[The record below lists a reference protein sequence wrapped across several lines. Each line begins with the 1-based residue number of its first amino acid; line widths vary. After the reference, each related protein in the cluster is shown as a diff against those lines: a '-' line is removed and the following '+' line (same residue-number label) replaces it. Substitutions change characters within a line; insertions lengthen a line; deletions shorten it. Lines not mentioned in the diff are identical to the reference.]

1 MKPTCKTLHYPYPD
15 KNSILSRK
23 QAQSK
28 FYAGSI
34 GLLNNYYSQMKKLF
48 FTGLFCWSAISALGQ
63 DIPRKLSLQQAI
75 DFALENNYA
84 AMGAEMNIDVAVKRK
99 WEATATG
106 LPQISARVDYQNF
119 LKQQVT
125 LFDVNGDGTDEE
137 FNFGTK
143 QNMQVFGRV
152 DQILFDGSYLVGLQ
166 SAKVF
171 LNISEQNK
179 IKTDLE
185 VRKSVIETYTNV
197 LLTEENKKILTQN
210 LQSIDQTLKETQAMY
225 QEGMAE
231 QESVEQLEITRSNL
245 QNNLNRT
252 QRLNEVAYKM
262 LNITLGID
270 LNTPIELTDPLD
282 KLIAQNL
289 SIGIE
294 NQDFNPEEN
303 IDVQIAQNNTRS
315 QELLLKLEKS
325 KALPTLN
332 AFLNGGTTANSDNF
346 TFLSTGNGQ
355 RWFASS
361 LLGVNLQIPLFSS
374 LERSAR
380 TQQARIALMQAQT
393 QQKETEQRVRLA
405 YQTAMSDYQFNID
418 NYRTAQK
425 NLDLAQR
432 IETKNQI
439 KFKEGLASSFEL
451 AEAQRQLY
459 TSQQNYLQAI
469 IDVIN
474 AKAELESII
483 QSKL

>member
-1 MKPTCKTLHYPYPD
+1 MYFRCFKGATFMLHTNLTDFSTNNYLGMKKI
-15 KNSILSRK
+15 IL
-23 QAQSK
+23 
-28 FYAGSI
+28 I
-34 GLLNNYYSQMKKLF
+34 GLF
-48 FTGLFCWSAISALGQ
+48 FLSAILASAQ
-63 DIPRKLSLQQAI
+63 QSPRKLSLQEAI
-75 DFALENNYA
+75 HYALENNYA
-84 AMGAEMNIDVAVKRK
+84 AMGVEMDIDAAVKRK

-125 LFDVNGDGTDEE
+125 LFDVNGDGTNEE
-137 FNFGTK
+137 FTFGTK
-143 QNMQVFGRV
+143 QNMQVFARM

-179 IKTDLE
+179 VKTDLE
-185 VRKSVIETYTNV
+185 VRKSVVEAYTNV

-210 LQSIDQTLKETQAMY
+210 LASIDQTLKETQAMY

-252 QRLNEVAYKM
+252 QRLNDIAYKI

-270 LNTPIELTDPLD
+270 LNAPVELTDSLD

-289 SIGIE
+289 ASGID
-294 NQDFNPEEN
+294 NQEFNPLQN
-303 IDVQIAQNNTRS
+303 IDFQIAQNKTRS

-325 KALPTLN
+325 RALPTLN
-332 AFLNGGTTANSDNF
+332 AFLNGGTIANSDSF

-405 YQTAMSDYQFNID
+405 YQNALSDYQFNVD

-439 KFKEGLASSFEL
+439 KFKEGIASSFEL

-459 TSQQNYLQAI
+459 SAQQNFLQAI

-474 AKAELESII
+474 AKAELESIT

>member
-1 MKPTCKTLHYPYPD
+1 MKPGNKTIYYPTYFHCFKGAPLMLHNKPTEF
-15 KNSILSRK
+15 ST
-23 QAQSK
+23 
-28 FYAGSI
+28 
-34 GLLNNYYSQMKKLF
+34 NNYLGMKKIILMGLF
-48 FTGLFCWSAISALGQ
+48 FLSAVLAYGQ
-63 DIPRKLSLQQAI
+63 QSPRKLSLQEAI
-75 DFALENNYA
+75 NYALENNYA
-84 AMGAEMNIDVAVKRK
+84 AMGASMDIDAAVKRK

-125 LFDVNGDGTDEE
+125 LFDVNGDGVDEE
-137 FNFGTK
+137 FTFGTK
-143 QNMQVFGRV
+143 QNMQVFARM

-179 IKTDLE
+179 IKTDLD
-185 VRKSVIETYTNV
+185 VRKSVIEAYTNV

-210 LQSIDQTLKETQAMY
+210 LASIDQTLKETQAMY

-252 QRLNEVAYKM
+252 LRLNEVAYKM
-262 LNITLGID
+262 LNITLGAD
-270 LNTPIELTDPLD
+270 LNTPVELTDTLD

-289 SIGIE
+289 SSGID
-294 NQDFNPEEN
+294 NRDFNPQQN
-303 IDVQIAQNNTRS
+303 IDFQIAQNNTRS

-325 KALPTLN
+325 RALPTLN
-332 AFLNGGTTANSDNF
+332 AFINGGTTANNDSF

-361 LLGVNLQIPLFSS
+361 LLGINLQIPLFSS

-405 YQTAMSDYQFNID
+405 FQTALSDYKFKID
-418 NYRTAQK
+418 NYQTSRK

-439 KFKEGLASSFEL
+439 KFKEGIASSFEL

-474 AKAELESII
+474 AKAELESIT

>member
-1 MKPTCKTLHYPYPD
+1 MK
-15 KNSILSRK
+15 KNYIT
-23 QAQSK
+23 
-28 FYAGSI
+28 F
-34 GLLNNYYSQMKKLF
+34 GLLLLTIF
-48 FTGLFCWSAISALGQ
+48 VSAQ
-63 DIPRKLSLQQAI
+63 QIPRKLSLADAI
-75 DFALENNYA
+75 AYALENNYA
-84 AMGAEMNIDVAVKRK
+84 AMGADMDIDAAVKRK
-99 WEATATG
+99 WETTATG

-137 FNFGTK
+137 FTFGTK
-143 QNMQVFGRV
+143 QTMQVFGRI
-152 DQILFDGSYLVGLQ
+152 DQIIFDGSYLVGLQ

-171 LNISEQNK
+171 LNISKQNK
-179 IKTDLE
+179 VKTDLE
-185 VRKSVIETYTNV
+185 VRKSVIEAYTNV
-197 LLTEENKKILTQN
+197 LLTEENEKILLKN
-210 LQSIDQTLKETQAMY
+210 LQSIDQTLKETRAMY
-225 QEGMAE
+225 QVGMAE
-231 QESVEQLEITRSNL
+231 EESVEQLEITRANL

-270 LNTPIELTDPLD
+270 LNAQTELTDSLD
-282 KLIAQNL
+282 QLIAQNL
-289 SIGIE
+289 AIGIE
-294 NQDFNPEEN
+294 NTPFNPENN
-303 IDVQIAQNNTRS
+303 IDIQIAQNNTRS

-325 KALPTLN
+325 RALPTLN

-361 LLGVNLQIPLFSS
+361 LLGINLQIPLFSS

-405 YQTAMSDYQFNID
+405 YQSALTDYQFNID
-418 NYRTAQK
+418 NYRTSQK
-425 NLDLAQR
+425 NLELAQR
-432 IETKNQI
+432 IENKNQI
-439 KFKEGLASSFEL
+439 KFKEGIASSFEL

-459 TSQQNYLQAI
+459 TAQQNYLQAI

-474 AKAELESII
+474 AKAELENII
-483 QSKL
+483 ESKI